1 MGLEKL
7 QEMLTVLCFLRF
19 DPPAEQP
26 HMMNYLEVISDGG
39 KGICPTKLSVKKK
52 KKKKEESRMSSKTS
66 EMGFQNCVF

>member
-7 QEMLTVLCFLRF
+7 QEMLTVLSFLRF

-26 HMMNYLEVISDGG
+26 HMMNYLEVISEGG

-52 KKKKEESRMSSKTS
+52 KKKEESWMSSKTS